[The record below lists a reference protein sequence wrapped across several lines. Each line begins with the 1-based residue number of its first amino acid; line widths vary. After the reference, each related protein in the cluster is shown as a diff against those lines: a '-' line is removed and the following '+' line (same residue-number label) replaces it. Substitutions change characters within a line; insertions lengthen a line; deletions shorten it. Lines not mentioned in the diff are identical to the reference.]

1 MLLKSISQ
9 KILPVKFITKVSEG
23 GIQIFDNT
31 AIIYDAWDIRKS
43 DIELFEL
50 FWDDSV
56 IGEVDF
62 RELYSNLIE
71 DIAEVMAA
79 ASTVKVY

>member
-1 MLLKSISQ
+1 M
-9 KILPVKFITKVSEG
+9 PVKFITKVSESG
-23 GIQIFDNT
+23 VQIFDNT
-31 AIIYDAWDIRKS
+31 AIIYDAWDIRKC

-62 RELYSNLIE
+62 GEVYSNLIE

-79 ASTVKVY
+79 ASTVKVH